1 MMFDVVIIGGGV
13 SGMSAALLFGSAQH
27 KPFMA
32 DKKIGIIVHQKTSS
46 LQTAVFNN
54 AYGIPAGKLG
64 SELLEESKTQLTSLY
79 PHIQQIENEKV
90 LEITGEKDN
99 FTVRTNKNY
108 YLTKNVIVG
117 IGAGNPFTIA
127 GLDEFVM
134 PHQKAAPEKNRLQLK
149 NEDYVVK
156 PGIYVVGTL
165 AGLRSQLVIAA
176 GSGAAVA
183 TDIMTLWNDNKPV
196 QVHDAL
202 PKE

>member
-1 MMFDVVIIGGGV
+1 MEFDVLIIGGGV

-27 KPFMA
+27 KPFMS

-99 FTVRTNKNY
+99 FTVHTNKSH

-127 GLDEFVM
+127 GLDEFVI
-134 PHQKAAPEKNRLQLK
+134 PLQKATPEKNRLQLK

-183 TDIMTLWNDNKPV
+183 TDIMTLWNENKPV

>member
-64 SELLEESKTQLTSLY
+64 SELLEESKTQLASLY